1 MCADPDRVY
10 QEQLE
15 QSTVCT
21 WTQTLGGTEAITLTE
36 SIGIQSLG
44 NNSAT
49 GSEQRGGESP
59 KRPLMVLSQPSLP
72 CIDEVDSPDKTE
84 PLPCTQQLEN
94 IDGDGGNYTS
104 LIRAQLLPDDTDNL
118 ITEVIG
124 GGGCKTGVETELEER
139 IKKLR
144 EEAAE
149 FERVKKLRQ
158 EAADLER
165 LKKLREEA
173 AELELQKEMRNDG
186 QCSELDENKSR
197 SQGVI
202 KVPQPPPLPPID
214 KDKETAASKRKTRS
228 EIAAEEAAKEA
239 AESTKKRRKG
249 SRNK

>member
-1 MCADPDRVY
+1 MY
-10 QEQLE
+10 QEQLQ

-21 WTQTLGGTEAITLTE
+21 WTQSLGGTEAITLTE

-44 NNSAT
+44 NNSASR
-49 GSEQRGGESP
+49 GEQRGGESP
-59 KRPLMVLSQPSLP
+59 QRPLTVLSQPTLP

-84 PLPCTQQLEN
+84 PLLSTQ
-94 IDGDGGNYTS
+94 
-104 LIRAQLLPDDTDNL
+104 PDDTNNL

-124 GGGCKTGVETELEER
+124 GGAYKTGVETELEER

-149 FERVKKLRQ
+149 FERLKKLRQ

-173 AELELQKEMRNDG
+173 AELELQNELRNDG
-186 QCSELDENKSR
+186 QSSELDDNKSR
-197 SQGVI
+197 SEGVTRAVM

-214 KDKETAASKRKTRS
+214 KVKETAASKRKTRS

-239 AESTKKRRKG
+239 AESTKKRRNS

>member
-1 MCADPDRVY
+1 MY

-21 WTQTLGGTEAITLTE
+21 WTQSLGGTEAITLTE

-49 GSEQRGGESP
+49 GGEQRGGESLQ
-59 KRPLMVLSQPSLP
+59 RPLTVLSQPTLP

-84 PLPCTQQLEN
+84 PLLSTQPLEN

-104 LIRAQLLPDDTDNL
+104 LIRAQLVPDDTNNL

-124 GGGCKTGVETELEER
+124 GGAYKTGVETELEER

-149 FERVKKLRQ
+149 FERLKKLRQ

-173 AELELQKEMRNDG
+173 AELELQNKLRNDG
-186 QCSELDENKSR
+186 QSSELDDNKSR
-197 SQGVI
+197 SEGVTRAVM

-214 KDKETAASKRKTRS
+214 KVKETAASKRKTRS

-239 AESTKKRRKG
+239 AESTKKPRKG